1 MPSYILLSCLI
12 SDMLCQCS
20 SRSEI
25 MFYINSQIK
34 SIGFEIF
41 CSQSESISLRSRVQT
56 RMEEWKS
63 NDFELPSFG
72 VIPPLAHQCSPQ
84 CSIACISSE
93 KQCISSDHTFC
104 ICCKLRCDPTT
115 CSLVFSTLQN
125 QFYFL
130 CVSCVY
136 LFKLFL
142 FVLQISVQLPNLCVA
157 RKSSQDS
164 TDQQHVIIVRYL
176 KACMFIRN
184 DVYL

>member
-1 MPSYILLSCLI
+1 MPSYIFLSCLV

-72 VIPPLAHQCSPQ
+72 VIPPLAHQCSPH
-84 CSIACISSE
+84 SIACISSE
-93 KQCISSDHTFC
+93 KLCISSDHFFVFLA
-104 ICCKLRCDPTT
+104 KLRCDPTT
-115 CSLVFSTLQN
+115 CSLVFSTLQS
-125 QFYFL
+125 QFYFS

-136 LFKLFL
+136 FFQRFL
-142 FVLQISVQLPNLCVA
+142 FVLQISVQLPNFCVA
-157 RKSSQDS
+157 HESSPDS
-164 TDQQHVIIVRYL
+164 ADQQHTVIERCL
-176 KACMFIRN
+176 KACSV
-184 DVYL
+184 DKK